1 MLKSDFLKYFVLFC
15 LKGFVLAVTIMREA
29 VDEFRRFQRDK
40 EVNSQLYSKL
50 TVRGEQDTFNP
61 VHHWFM

>member
-1 MLKSDFLKYFVLFC
+1 MKSSFLKYFVLFC

-29 VDEFRRFQRDK
+29 TDEFRRFQRDK

-50 TVRGEQDTFNP
+50 TVRGEQDTFNS
-61 VHHWFM
+61 VYHCLM